1 MTKVTGSGRP
11 GLAHRR
17 THSPTRKNFRGGPLV
32 PPLSVQRMKE
42 NEEFAALNARFRL
55 VLT

>member
-1 MTKVTGSGRP
+1 MTKVTGSGRL

-17 THSPTRKNFRGGPLV
+17 TQSPTKKNLRGGPLV

-42 NEEFAALNARFRL
+42 NEDLAALNARFRL

>member
-1 MTKVTGSGRP
+1 MTGSGRP

-17 THSPTRKNFRGGPLV
+17 THSLTKKNLRGGPLV